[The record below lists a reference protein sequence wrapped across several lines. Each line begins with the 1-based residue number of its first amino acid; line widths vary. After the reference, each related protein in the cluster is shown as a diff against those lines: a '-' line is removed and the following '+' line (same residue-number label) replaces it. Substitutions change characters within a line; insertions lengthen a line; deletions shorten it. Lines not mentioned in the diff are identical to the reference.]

1 MKQDKVESILDAA
14 KKMFGRYGIQ
24 KTNLSEVARLAR
36 VAKATIYNYFG
47 SKDRVYLEVLQ
58 READDIIDNTLFF
71 IEKLSSPVEMIQTF
85 VHAKFR
91 YMKGAINILNL
102 DREGLDKMMPK
113 TDIIRNNLFE
123 REVGI
128 IYSILELGVKEGI
141 FRIDDIALTSRSIGY
156 ALRGFELPLL
166 IEGGNVQ
173 IEEYLDSFMAVFF
186 NGVLIEK
193 RKWKIKYR

>member
-58 READDIIDNTLFF
+58 READDIIDNILFF
-71 IEKLSSPVEMIQTF
+71 IEKLSSPVEKIQTF

-102 DREGLDKMMPK
+102 DREGMDKMMPK

-123 REVGI
+123 REVEI
-128 IYSILELGVKEGI
+128 IYSILDLGVQEGI
-141 FRIDDIALTSRSIGY
+141 FRVDDLALTSRSIGY
-156 ALRGFELPLL
+156 ALRGFEIPLL
-166 IEGGNVQ
+166 MEGSNVK
-173 IEEYLDSFMAVFF
+173 IEEYLDSFLTVFF
-186 NGVLIEK
+186 EGILIDK
-193 RKWKIKYR
+193 KKWKLKHR